1 MPGGGQ
7 GAPAGGAVE
16 APSRP
21 ETRRPGGQLGPRRT
35 GPSGRLGKAAREHPG
50 QGPLPLPP
58 GEAFGPG
65 LLKGA
70 EGRVP
75 GAERRELAHFAHTQR
90 DPRLSAHSPGLYTP
104 LPKADWKKNVF
115 GTWGSAALE
124 KAGSDSSRKAV
135 QAGSSLTP
143 SHPAS
148 TTPVPAAKTPLQA
161 GLRRPGVLRISIL
174 CAQNSRSEATPVA
187 EREGAAATSPRLL
200 KVKMEAKALGSKT
213 GILSERS

>member
-161 GLRRPGVLRISIL
+161 GLRRPGGAPDLHSLCPKLPLRSDT
-174 CAQNSRSEATPVA
+174 CRGEGRSRRYQPSVVKGED
-187 EREGAAATSPRLL
+187 GGQSPGEQDWNF
-200 KVKMEAKALGSKT
+200 K
-213 GILSERS
+213 